1 MEELSPKVQKA
12 VQVALHQARQWRCPI
27 HWDGKEWQKELDA
40 IAKAAAFEACFYF
53 DEQRGITL
61 ETFVFWQVLTA
72 LRDFH
77 RREWAYFAFHCG
89 HLTKASDEGE
99 VGEGDESAEVCEEVA
114 TEGLEQEWR
123 RCLIFLGVRTIERT
137 GATGDEEAVLGRVD
151 GGGNRPRTGH
161 QPTSRQQNK
170 AKSHPETEG
179 VVGGV
184 VVRGVSSL
192 ADLPLSGQVVKRAG
206 WCIL

>member
-40 IAKAAAFEACFYF
+40 IAQAAAFEACFYF

-61 ETFVFWQVLTA
+61 EIFVFWQVLTA

-89 HLTKASDEGE
+89 HLTKVSDEGE
-99 VGEGDESAEVCEEVA
+99 AGEGDESAEVCKEVA

-123 RCLIFLGVRTIERT
+123 RCLIFWALERLSERERQVLERLYWDGYTEAEVAKELGISQQ
-137 GATGDEEAVLGRVD
+137 AVSKIKR
-151 GGGNRPRTGH
+151 
-161 QPTSRQQNK
+161 K
-170 AKSHPETEG
+170 AIQKLRKLLEG
-179 VVGGV
+179 
-184 VVRGVSSL
+184 
-192 ADLPLSGQVVKRAG
+192 LS
-206 WCIL
+206 